1 MKAEKNYEFR
11 QRLLTV
17 HQAGRRDKD
26 LLPLPDEL
34 SLDDSREILIPQ
46 DADRV
51 LRRCAEDLRDYLAV
65 SMDIHVA
72 VRPVDDLSA
81 AAGPGRILL
90 GTRADRADL
99 PLLSGDGPRGFRL
112 DVGDTI
118 AITGYD
124 SAGVFQGSISLEDQL
139 NIRHAPFLKRG
150 TSARQPLFSPRMTHS
165 GFGLD
170 QFPDEHLAAIAHA
183 GLDAILVFVKDIDT
197 TPYGYLDFND
207 LCYRA
212 AGYGLDVYA
221 YSYLVSQMH
230 PEDPGADAYYDKVYG
245 SVFAACPAFKGIVM
259 VGESVEFPSRDPRT
273 TGQSHRTPSP
283 DGLPRSKPSP
293 GWWPCSDYPQWVSLV
308 RDTVR
313 RYRSDADIVF
323 WTYNWGY
330 VDEAYRLE
338 LLDRLPTDITLLV
351 TFEMFE
357 KLKTGPV
364 TSTCVD
370 YTLMF
375 EGPGRYFLSE
385 AKKAKERGIRLYAM
399 VNTGGLTWDIG
410 VIPYEPAPQQWMRR
424 HRAILECREKYGLSG
439 LMESHHYG
447 FWPSFVSDLAKRTY
461 WGEDPKMVLRQLA
474 VRDFG
479 AAYAE
484 RVLEAW
490 SLWSDGIRHCLSTN
504 EDQYGPFRIGPAY
517 PLVLTRPV
525 QVPESPFAMF
535 GNRIF
540 NTLYA
545 TADSGRSS
553 LLSFRLPVEIEY
565 LTVMRDRFKAGADQL
580 AAILPDLAP
589 NLVDQA
595 LRMVNLGQFISRC
608 AQTTIHVKRWYQH
621 KLRLLSATTEADVRE
636 QVRQL
641 TAIAEEEIENA
652 AATIPLVQIDSR
664 LGWEPSME
672 YMCDEKHLRWK
683 IRQVRQVI
691 DKELA
696 MYVDALGYNREGG
709 D

>member
-1 MKAEKNYEFR
+1 
-11 QRLLTV
+11 
-17 HQAGRRDKD
+17 
-26 LLPLPDEL
+26 
-34 SLDDSREILIPQ
+34 
-46 DADRV
+46 
-51 LRRCAEDLRDYLAV
+51 
-65 SMDIHVA
+65 
-72 VRPVDDLSA
+72 
-81 AAGPGRILL
+81 
-90 GTRADRADL
+90 
-99 PLLSGDGPRGFRL
+99 
-112 DVGDTI
+112 
-118 AITGYD
+118 
-124 SAGVFQGSISLEDQL
+124 
-139 NIRHAPFLKRG
+139 
-150 TSARQPLFSPRMTHS
+150 
-165 GFGLD
+165 
-170 QFPDEHLAAIAHA
+170 
-183 GLDAILVFVKDIDT
+183 
-197 TPYGYLDFND
+197 
-207 LCYRA
+207 
-212 AGYGLDVYA
+212 
-221 YSYLVSQMH
+221 
-230 PEDPGADAYYDKVYG
+230 
-245 SVFAACPAFKGIVM
+245 M